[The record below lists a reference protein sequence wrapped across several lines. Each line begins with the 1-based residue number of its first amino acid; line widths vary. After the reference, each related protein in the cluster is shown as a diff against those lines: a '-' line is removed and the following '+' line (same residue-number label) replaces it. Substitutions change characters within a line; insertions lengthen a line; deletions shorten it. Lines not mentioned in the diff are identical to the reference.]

1 MDLPSVE
8 GFGTIRSTPKYAWMA
23 LMQVSGAQSPPGYNS
38 SSKSPGNALG
48 MLDGKGAHEMATSSQ
63 FSSP

>member
-1 MDLPSVE
+1 
-8 GFGTIRSTPKYAWMA
+8 MA